1 MIESRSLESLPR
13 TCRGGE
19 HCCRPEKPCPE
30 EGGNDLFPGFP
41 ICTPLMKV
49 HFIDHSMEKSSTF
62 VSSMEGTVKMTK
74 IAKAS

>member
-41 ICTPLMKV
+41 ICTPLIKV
-49 HFIDHSMEKSSTF
+49 HFIGPKKNLPPLSL
-62 VSSMEGTVKMTK
+62 VWRGL
-74 IAKAS
+74 